1 MSNRDKFNNRP
12 APSAEAEVAIC
23 LRLGECVGV
32 DCQCVCPSSGLFC
45 KLSTARTHTPH
56 LYSSR
61 RKVSLTICNVLLFHF
76 LLNMKPPPAAQ

>member
-45 KLSTARTHTPH
+45 KLSTARTHTAS
-56 LYSSR
+56 LFL
-61 RKVSLTICNVLLFHF
+61 VS
-76 LLNMKPPPAAQ
+76 